1 MLRVGP
7 SGDPLFFVWRMQNTP
22 DQNPTL
28 PAIDATLD
36 EARLDEPRLVAENGV
51 AARIAHL
58 AEPVLAQL
66 GFRLVRVRM
75 LQQNGQTLQI
85 MAERPDGAIGV
96 DECEAISQALSPELD
111 VADLISGEYRLEISS
126 PGIDRPLVRI
136 SDFLRA
142 IGHEARVELT
152 HPIESG
158 RKRFRGLIRAI
169 EGEGREAFLMLE
181 RNDARSDEEKDVR
194 LPLVDLDEAKLMLT
208 DALIRESLRAGKLQ
222 IAEPEAE
229 NPDDDDRP
237 RRGPG
242 RFRGS
247 AKQKSKPLAPAG
259 VQTQFKKTGA
269 TPKSRIGRPEGD

>member
-22 DQNPTL
+22 DQNPTP

-242 RFRGS
+242 RFRGPT
-247 AKQKSKPLAPAG
+247 KQKSRPLAPAG